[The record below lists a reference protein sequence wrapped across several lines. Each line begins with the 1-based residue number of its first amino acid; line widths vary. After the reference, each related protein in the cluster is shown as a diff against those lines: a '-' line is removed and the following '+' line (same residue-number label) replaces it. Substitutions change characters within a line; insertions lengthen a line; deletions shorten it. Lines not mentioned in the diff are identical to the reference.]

1 MGIGKDKAFL
11 ELGGQSL
18 LARALGLLGTVSD
31 EVRIVGDPRKF
42 LPFGRVVED
51 VFPGCGPLGGIHA
64 ALRATETELNLMVAV
79 DMPFVKSGF
88 LEYLIASAFQS
99 AAVVT
104 VPRGASGSQP
114 LCAVYRREFADAA
127 EKALRES
134 KNRIDALFAEVEIRA
149 ISEEEMA
156 RIGFS
161 VNMFRNLNT
170 PEEWQQAEAEFEEQ
184 QEGIG

>member
-1 MGIGKDKAFL
+1 MGKGKDKAFL

-18 LARALGLLGTVSD
+18 LVRALALVATVT
-31 EVRIVGDPRKF
+31 EKVRIVGDPGKF

-64 ALRATETELNLMVAV
+64 ALRASETELNLMVAV
-79 DMPFVKSGF
+79 DMPFVESRF
-88 LEYLIASAFQS
+88 LAYLIASAAQS

-104 VPRGASGSQP
+104 VPRGAAGWQP

-127 EKALRES
+127 EKALRMN
-134 KNRIDALFAEVEIRA
+134 KNRIDALFTEVETRV

-156 RIGFS
+156 RMGFS
-161 VNMFRNLNT
+161 ASMFRNLNT
-170 PEEWQQAEAEFEEQ
+170 PEEWQQAEEEFAE
-184 QEGIG
+184 QEGTE